1 MYVLDGSGSVSSSD
15 FDMAKNAIADSLE
28 DFTIGANGT
37 RVGFI
42 VYKPSITTH
51 LTLEA
56 SATLGIIGSK
66 MAIEG
71 VVYPNGGTN
80 TGAAIT
86 TAILHF
92 ASVGDV
98 NRVKAIVVITDGESS
113 DSVTGP
119 ATTAANTGITM
130 YAIGVGRNVDD
141 AELLQIV
148 NNENSRVLTIADM
161 SELGTTLGALDTS
174 VCNSTNSTTTP
185 SSET

>member
-1 MYVLDGSGSVSSSD
+1 MYVLEESGSVSSSD

-42 VYKPSITTH
+42 VYKSSITTH

-119 ATTAANTGITM
+119 A
-130 YAIGVGRNVDD
+130 IGVGRNVDD

-185 SSET
+185 RSET